1 MKKTIGLGLLL
12 LTGMTAF
19 AAPAAAYERIIGR
32 TEVVKQVVVVHHKNR
47 WRNRRTVRVQ
57 YDRNRR

>member
-19 AAPAAAYERIIGR
+19 AAPAAAAQRYMGR
-32 TEVVKQVVVVHHKNR
+32 NEHKVVVVSHH
-47 WRNRRTVRVQ
+47 RRARAHRVVRAKH
-57 YDRNRR
+57 DRFRR

>member
-19 AAPAAAYERIIGR
+19 AAPAAAAPRYRETTVRK
-32 TEVVKQVVVVHHKNR
+32 EVVVVKHHKR
-47 WRNRRTVRVQ
+47 MRGRRVVRAK
-57 YDRNRR
+57 YDRFRR

>member
-19 AAPAAAYERIIGR
+19 AAPAAAMERFNGPTVR
-32 TEVVKQVVVVHHKNR
+32 KEVVVVH
-47 WRNRRTVRVQ
+47 RNRRARVHRVVIRH
-57 YDRNRR
+57 DRFRR

>member
-19 AAPAAAYERIIGR
+19 AAPAAAAQRFVGRNERKAA
-32 TEVVKQVVVVHHKNR
+32 VVSHHKR
-47 WRNRRTVRVQ
+47 ARAHRVARAK
-57 YDRNRR
+57 YDRFRR